1 MRAIVRAIF
10 TELSP
15 CTELLED
22 GATLELCGAGTRFVP
37 RRQAWAR
44 EGLAEK
50 WLQCV
55 SDYWF
60 AEAELRDVKLDGAEG
75 VRFTFYLDPEEP
87 WHSNMSN
94 PSSGSG
100 RACQPRWPSGIQ
112 RVARV
117 LQRSS
122 GGALPNAPVH
132 S

>member
-1 MRAIVRAIF
+1 M
-10 TELSP
+10 
-15 CTELLED
+15 
-22 GATLELCGAGTRFVP
+22 P